1 MAVTGRD
8 VLRWLSGPHILETGR
23 GQFEALLMNIAEPAE
38 EWLTSAQAMSL
49 ARRTGSDRV
58 LPWEQ
63 LGQSGVAVPYAERS
77 PLSVPRSTYGPGM
90 PRVPRPVYPR
100 RGGLG
105 TYRGGRPGRPRS
117 RTW

>member
-1 MAVTGRD
+1 MD
-8 VLRWLSGPHILETGR
+8 
-23 GQFEALLMNIAEPAE
+23 IAEPSE

-63 LGQSGVAVPYAERS
+63 LGQSGVAAPYAERS
-77 PLSVPRSTYGPGM
+77 PQVM
-90 PRVPRPVYPR
+90 PSGARRAMYPQ

-105 TYRGGRPGRPRS
+105 TYKGGRSGMRMPSRRP
-117 RTW
+117 